1 MKVLVRIGG
10 RTEEVDV
17 GDGDNITALL
27 NRLKINP
34 ETAIVS
40 KNGSFVPDDDTIEEG
55 NELTV
60 IKVASGG

>member
-17 GDGDNITALL
+17 GDGDNITAFL

-34 ETAIVS
+34 EIAIVS
-40 KNGSFVPDDDTIEEG
+40 KNGSFVPDDDAIERET
-55 NELTV
+55 N
-60 IKVASGG
+60 